1 MRKLCKKCDKRPVAI
16 NYYKEGKPFYRST
29 CDHCARG
36 SKEGLPKWYKSGYRQ
51 KNKCDK
57 CGFASKYFQQFNVFH
72 IDGDLDNCRITNL
85 KTVCANCQRILHGLN
100 LPWRQGDLSP
110 DF

>member
-72 IDGDLDNCRITNL
+72 IDGDLDNDFPINL
-85 KTVCANCQRILHGLN
+85 STSL
-100 LPWRQGDLSP
+100 
-110 DF
+110 